1 MATSQISAQA
11 RGVVVILQGN
21 AWVVSSDGNKRA
33 IKLGDEIQEGQVV
46 LTEDGTRL
54 ELALPNGKEIS
65 LESGREL
72 LIDAN
77 LLGFA
82 PEDATNAALKDLN
95 SGAAAI
101 ARVIATGGD
110 LSTELEA
117 TAAGLSG
124 GDASDSHSFVRVMRI
139 SEGVSPLAIDRENTT
154 PTSETNTISGSTP
167 VIANGISATGGITD
181 NDQPSI
187 TGVEVGNPGATDD
200 NVVEGA
206 ALVYNVT
213 LSATTTIA
221 STYTFAVGSGT
232 ATAGTATTGDYNAT
246 PVFSNGVTYNST
258 TGQITVPAGVS
269 SFSVTYSTNDDTV
282 VDSASRETLPLTIG
296 GVSAT
301 GGITDNDQPSITG
314 VEVGNPGATDDNVVE
329 GAALVYNVTLS
340 ATTTIAST
348 YTFAVGS
355 GTATAGTATTGDYN
369 ATPVFSNGV
378 TYNSTTGQITVPAG
392 VSSFSVTYSTN
403 DDTVVD
409 SASRETLPL
418 TIGGVSATGGITD
431 NDHIKNDTATTAED
445 SPVTINVLAND
456 SFENAV
462 RTITAVNGSA
472 ITDGGASVAVTNG
485 SVALVGGQL
494 VFTPATNFNGTVPV
508 FTYTV
513 TSGGVTEIANVTVT
527 VTPVND
533 APVVTNVTTAVSE
546 EGLAGGIADTTGNVA
561 GADTTNAVSVS
572 GSIATD
578 PDSALTVTLTA
589 PGGTLTSGG
598 VNVTWS
604 GTGTEANPL
613 IGSAGGV
620 EVLRASVNSIGTYN
634 ITLSKPI
641 DHVTG
646 NGENVRTLTFGV
658 NASDGVAPAATGTIT
673 LNIEDDSPTAVAST
687 KTVTLPSINT
697 NIELIL
703 DVSGSMGDAVGTSTR
718 LQIMKDSVA
727 LMLDQYDNL
736 GDVKVR
742 IVAFSS
748 TATANSAGWVSVAD
762 AKAYVNSLTANGG
775 TNYDAAISTAQ
786 TAWTT
791 PGKMTNAQNVSY
803 FLTDGAPN
811 TGFEI
816 QTADET
822 IWTDFLNRNEINSY
836 AYGMGT
842 GATAA
847 NMDPIAYNGIGA
859 GTNTTSTV
867 VADVTQLPPILRDSI
882 LVPTGGD
889 IVTGGLG
896 AGSGMGADGGQ
907 LASVTVNGTTYAYN
921 SAAGGSITTTGTNRG
936 VFDTTENTMTITTTA
951 GGKLVIDMDSGLYT
965 YTPPVSTS
973 ATFNESIGFSLI
985 DKDGD
990 SASNTLTI
998 TVNPPGTAP
1007 ATGIDTGLNLTL
1019 TTSTTAVTTSGL
1031 HGEFFGYNETNGIS
1045 GNNYQAGDATVGN
1058 ADRVADLNTI
1068 INLRQG
1074 STIVGSGTSASA
1086 AASDAT
1092 WNATNIN
1099 YGVSPTVTGNLGTN
1113 PNIVAADT
1121 AITSGALYNFL
1132 GAANTS
1138 NNASSLKTT
1147 SSFGT
1152 TTDSMLRFAGSAY
1165 FAAGNYD
1172 FRVRADDGFSIRIDG
1187 VTVFEFNDIQSPT
1200 TRTSSSIAIGEGLH
1214 TIEILYWEQG
1224 GNAELQVGYKLS
1236 SSATYLNLSLDNLA
1250 MFQST
1255 ELPTLT
1261 DLQDI
1266 VESSTNGQYVIRTGQ
1281 EVTGSGSNDT
1291 ITGSA
1296 GRDRIHGGDGND
1308 VINAGTGADWMEG
1321 GRGNDTLT
1329 GGAGSDTF
1337 RWQLSDRGITG
1348 QPAVDTITD
1357 FDSAAAKSGGDVLD
1371 LRDLLPDQL
1380 GTNSLVNY
1388 LDFNVTGG
1396 NTVLRISSTGGF
1408 TGGTYSAAAT
1418 DQQIVFQGVTN
1429 LGDSLGLG
1437 TAATD
1442 AQIIQELI
1450 NRGKLIMD

>member
-1 MATSQISAQA
+1 MPGAQTTNEDSARVFSSA
-11 RGVVVILQGN
+11 NGN
-21 AWVVSSDGNKRA
+21 ALSVTDVDG
-33 IKLGDEIQEGQVV
+33 GT
-46 LTEDGTRL
+46 LTTTVAVTNGTL
-54 ELALPNGKEIS
+54 TALAFAGATITNNGSGSVTIS
-65 LESGREL
+65 G
-72 LIDAN
+72 
-77 LLGFA
+77 
-82 PEDATNAALKDLN
+82 T
-95 SGAAAI
+95 AAAI
-101 ARVIATGGD
+101 TGA
-110 LSTELEA
+110 LN
-117 TAAGLSG
+117 GLS
-124 GDASDSHSFVRVMRI
+124 F
-139 SEGVSPLAIDRENTT
+139 T
-154 PTSETNTISGSTP
+154 PTADYNGSATLTLTTTDGAATDVDTVAITVTP
-167 VIANGISATGGITD
+167 VVDIAD
-181 NDQPSI
+181 NAI
-187 TGVEVGNPGATDD
+187 
-200 NVVEGA
+200 
-206 ALVYNVT
+206 
-213 LSATTTIA
+213 TTTE
-221 STYTFAVGSGT
+221 
-232 ATAGTATTGDYNAT
+232 DNA
-246 PVFSNGVTYNST
+246 
-258 TGQITVPAGVS
+258 
-269 SFSVTYSTNDDTV
+269 
-282 VDSASRETLPLTIG
+282 
-296 GVSAT
+296 
-301 GGITDNDQPSITG
+301 
-314 VEVGNPGATDDNVVE
+314 
-329 GAALVYNVTLS
+329 
-340 ATTTIAST
+340 
-348 YTFAVGS
+348 
-355 GTATAGTATTGDYN
+355 
-369 ATPVFSNGV
+369 
-378 TYNSTTGQITVPAG
+378 
-392 VSSFSVTYSTN
+392 
-403 DDTVVD
+403 
-409 SASRETLPL
+409 
-418 TIGGVSATGGITD
+418 
-431 NDHIKNDTATTAED
+431 
-445 SPVTINVLAND
+445 VTINVLGND
-456 SFENAV
+456 SFENAG

-494 VFTPATNFNGTVPV
+494 VFTPAANFNGTVPV
-508 FTYTV
+508 FSYTV
-513 TSGGVTEIANVTVT
+513 TSGGVNEIANVTVT

-589 PGGTLTSGG
+589 PGGALTSGG
-598 VNVTWS
+598 INVTWS

-620 EVLRASVNSIGTYN
+620 EILRASVNSSGTYN

-658 NASDGVAPAATGTIT
+658 SASDGVATAATGTIT

-687 KTVTLPSINT
+687 QTVTLPAINT

-703 DVSGSMGDAVGTSTR
+703 DVSGSMGDAVGSSTR

-889 IVTGGLG
+889 IVTGGLS

-973 ATFNESIGFSLI
+973 TTFNESIGFSLI

-1007 ATGIDTGLNLTL
+1007 ATGIDTGLALTL
-1019 TTSTTAVTTSGL
+1019 TASTTAVTTSGL
-1031 HGEFFGYNETNGIS
+1031 HGEFFGYNETVVA
-1045 GNNYQAGDATVGN
+1045 GNNAQAGDTTVGN

-1074 STIVGSGTSASA
+1074 STIVGTGVSASA

-1113 PNIVAADT
+1113 PNIVAANT

-1132 GAANTS
+1132 GATNAG
-1138 NNASSLKTT
+1138 NNASTLKTT
-1147 SSFGT
+1147 SSFGN

-1172 FRVRADDGFSIRIDG
+1172 FQVRADDGFSIRIDG
-1187 VTVFEFNDIQSPT
+1187 VTVFEYDNIQSPT
-1200 TRTSSSIAIGEGLH
+1200 TRTATAIAIGEGLH
-1214 TIEILYWEQG
+1214 TVEILYWEQG
-1224 GNAELQVGYKLS
+1224 GNAELQIGYKLS
-1236 SSATYLNLSLDNLA
+1236 SAATYSSLSLDNLA

-1266 VESSTNGQYVIRTGQ
+1266 VESSTNGQYLIRTGQ

-1308 VINAGTGADWMEG
+1308 VISAGTGADWMEG

-1357 FDSAAAKSGGDVLD
+1357 FDPLAAKSGGDVLD
-1371 LRDLLPDQL
+1371 LRDLLQGEA
-1380 GTNSLVNY
+1380 GTSNLQNY
-1388 LDFNVTGG
+1388 LDFTVTGG

-1418 DQQIVFQGVTN
+1418 DQQIVFQGVAN
-1429 LGDSLGLG
+1429 LGNSLGLG
-1437 TAATD
+1437 TTASD

-1450 NRGKLIMD
+1450 NRGKLITD